1 MTSKTLTIATRGSR
15 LALWQAEHVKSLL
28 QAKASEQGDELAVEL
43 LIIKTKGDKIL
54 DVPLAKVGG
63 KGLFVKEIEQALL
76 DRRADLAVHSMK
88 DVPAELAEGLSMA
101 AISERADA
109 SDALVSTRWD
119 GLSSLPPGAV
129 IGTSSLRRS
138 SQLLAVRPD
147 LLLSPLR
154 GNVPTRIGKLDAGDY
169 DAVILASA
177 GLIRLGFADRIRE
190 RLAFSVCLPAAG
202 QGALGIETRTA
213 DQDLAEFVACACGH
227 PIDGR
232 RVVAERAFLGRLGGG
247 CQVPL
252 AAYATSTDGQILLD
266 GLVASLDG
274 KTILRATRQGAESD
288 AEEIGRLLAEELIGQ
303 GADKILAFESTI

>member
-28 QAKASEQGDELAVEL
+28 QAKASEQNDVLAVEL

-101 AISERADA
+101 AISERVDA

-119 GLSSLPPGAV
+119 GLESLPPGAV
-129 IGTSSLRRS
+129 IGTSSLRRA
-138 SQLLAVRPD
+138 SQLLAIRPD
-147 LLLSPLR
+147 LLIAPLR
-154 GNVPTRIGKLDAGDY
+154 GNVPTRIGKLDAGEY
-169 DAVILASA
+169 DGVILASA

-202 QGALGIETRTA
+202 QGALGMEIRTA
-213 DQDLAEFVACACGH
+213 DRELAEFVASACGH

-252 AAYATSTDGQILLD
+252 AAYATYADGQISLD

-274 KTILRATRQGAESD
+274 KTILRATHQGAEAD
-288 AEEIGRLLAEELIGQ
+288 AEDIGRLLAEKLIGQ
-303 GADKILAFESTI
+303 GADKILASI